1 MASSL
6 FHILSIS
13 QQDMLTRLSDLDVVS
28 NNLANVNTAGFKR
41 TRSNFQELMDG
52 MDQGGIK
59 TASSQVI
66 STQGPIGSTG
76 NPLDLA
82 ISGQGYFGVT
92 LPSGKVGYTRDGEF
106 HLDANNRLVNADGN
120 PVVWQ
125 GTIPA
130 NAEEAQVLKD
140 GSVRYRVGSTWTTAG
155 TMQLYNFKNPTALQ
169 ESGNNVWTETTTSG
183 AGQAAAPGS
192 TGVGVIVP
200 GSVEQSNVN
209 MGDEMTQVITLQ
221 RAFQLSVRTF
231 QSTDEMINEAV
242 HMRKA

>member
-1 MASSL
+1 MAASL

-52 MDQGGIK
+52 IDQGGIK

-66 STQGPIGSTG
+66 SNQGTISSST

-82 ISGQGYFGVT
+82 ISGDGYFGVT
-92 LPSGKVGYTRDGEF
+92 LSTGKVGYTRDGEF
-106 HLDANNRLVNADGN
+106 HLDGTNRLVNSDGN

-130 NAEEAQVLKD
+130 NAEAAQVLKD
-140 GSVRYRVGSTWTTAG
+140 GTVQYRIGTTWTNAG
-155 TMQLYNFKNPTALQ
+155 TMQLYHFKNPTALQ

-183 AGQAAAPGS
+183 TATAGAPGS
-192 TGVGVIVP
+192 TGLGVIVP
-200 GSVEQSNVN
+200 SAIEQSNVN